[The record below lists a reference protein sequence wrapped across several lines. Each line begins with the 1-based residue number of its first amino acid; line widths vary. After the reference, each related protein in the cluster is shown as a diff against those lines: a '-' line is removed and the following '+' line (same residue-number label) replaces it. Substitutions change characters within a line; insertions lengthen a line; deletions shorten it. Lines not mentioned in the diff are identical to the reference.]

1 MNIRHLRV
9 FTEVCRCGSMS
20 QAARNLYIAQPS
32 VSQTISEL
40 EHHFHIR
47 IFERYGRS
55 LYLTSEGKKLL
66 EYASH
71 ITSLFDEMEQTMK
84 ADPDHQ
90 KLRMGATVTV
100 GTCLM
105 PQLQQRYQ
113 QKFSMLEFSVIV
125 ENTREIE
132 KKIASNE
139 LDLAIVEGQIE
150 NTELLQIPVRDDQLM
165 LACGKDHPFFHR
177 TSVIPRQLVGQP
189 MILREK
195 GSGTR
200 DIFERQMNELELP
213 IRERWTCNNAEAIK
227 NAVIHGLG
235 LTVISSLLIRK
246 EVESGIL
253 HALSISGFHLERT
266 FRLIYHKNKY
276 LSPLMQQVIQ
286 QIEQDCKAM

>member
-55 LYLTSEGKKLL
+55 FYLTGEGKKLL

-113 QKFSMLEFSVIV
+113 QKFSMLEFNVIV

-177 TSVIPRQLVGQP
+177 TSVIPRQLIGQP